1 MYYGLQSQSYL
12 SVCEGLVPVWDQTVS
27 QSVRTKYRGP
37 SPCRGNDDTWVLRLY
52 WTPLDTMDR
61 IILLQWLHHLSTL
74 LTSYWNYR
82 ISNQPVNWDIGIW
95 KEQFQYYRVDRV
107 YIRSFMD
114 LTPAGKI
121 SISDFI
127 EVRMFYVF
135 PRGDSG
141 SDKFNRY

>member
-1 MYYGLQSQSYL
+1 
-12 SVCEGLVPVWDQTVS
+12 
-27 QSVRTKYRGP
+27 
-37 SPCRGNDDTWVLRLY
+37 
-52 WTPLDTMDR
+52 MDR

-135 PRGDSG
+135 PREDATLVNSAVI
-141 SDKFNRY
+141 K